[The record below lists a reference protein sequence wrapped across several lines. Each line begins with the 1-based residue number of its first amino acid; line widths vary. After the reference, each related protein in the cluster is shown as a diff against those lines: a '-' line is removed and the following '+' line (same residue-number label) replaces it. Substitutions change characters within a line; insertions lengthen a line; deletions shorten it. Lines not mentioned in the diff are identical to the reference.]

1 MAEAGNSSFIGR
13 EMQLTNTFV
22 EDVLSR
28 SSNKKLT
35 PTIDVLEAGV
45 EKPARQT
52 ARQLQQPRLLPA
64 TTLFDDSSNY
74 KCKMDKTE

>member
-52 ARQLQQPRLLPA
+52 ARQLQ
-64 TTLFDDSSNY
+64 
-74 KCKMDKTE
+74 